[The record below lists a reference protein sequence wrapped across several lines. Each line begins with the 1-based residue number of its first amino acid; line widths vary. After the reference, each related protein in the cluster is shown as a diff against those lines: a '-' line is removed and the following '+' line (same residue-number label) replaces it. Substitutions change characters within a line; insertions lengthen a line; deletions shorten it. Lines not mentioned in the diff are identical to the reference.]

1 MIRLRLLGNLMH
13 GDGHVSNQAARLLG
27 NDGEVRLYEPE
38 TQGNVALAEVS
49 SDWLCR
55 YSLKENPSKPVEG
68 CTCQKYSESNRGEE
82 PTTPNP

>member
-13 GDGHVSNQAARLLG
+13 GDGHVSNQEVRLLG
-27 NDGEVRLYEPE
+27 DDREVRLYEPE
-38 TQGNVALAEVS
+38 TQGNVALAEVP

-55 YSLKENPSKPVEG
+55 YSLKENRSKPVEG
-68 CTCQKYSESNRGEE
+68 CTCQKCSESNRGEE